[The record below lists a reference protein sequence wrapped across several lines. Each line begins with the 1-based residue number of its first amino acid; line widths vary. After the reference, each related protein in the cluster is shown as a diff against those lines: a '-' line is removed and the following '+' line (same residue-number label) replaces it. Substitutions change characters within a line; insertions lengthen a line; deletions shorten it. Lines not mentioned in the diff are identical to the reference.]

1 MGEVSVTIHGRDYH
15 IGCQDGQEEHLI
27 KLASFL
33 DEKVKELVETVG
45 NIGDMPLLAM
55 AGILVADELADS
67 RSGTE
72 SQGSSSTE
80 TDGIIAAAE
89 GQLVEER
96 KATVDL
102 LDAMALRIDSIAA
115 SLEPA

>member
-1 MGEVSVTIHGRDYH
+1 MGEVSVKIHGRDYH

-27 KLASFL
+27 KLAAFL
-33 DEKVKELVETVG
+33 DGKVNDLVESVG

-67 RSGTE
+67 RRDLDEADESG
-72 SQGSSSTE
+72 SL
-80 TDGIIAAAE
+80 AE
-89 GQLVEER
+89 GHQAQIAQER
-96 KATVDL
+96 NATVDL
-102 LDAMALRIDSIAA
+102 LDAMVLRIDNIAA